1 MLHQLAQ
8 PSARFWPTFAFAF
21 AFACDINRLL
31 LLPSSTSSTSWQN
44 LNLPLNLHLRLATIG
59 LGSTWRHPCSEDLSE
74 YLLQL
79 WHNGTAPALASTS
92 ATIRE
97 LFLHQLLHL
106 NLPTMR
112 QHWQMSKLQTMPIDQ
127 LSSLVFS
134 GLQQI
139 PIHHPPTVQ
148 PLLLPSEPQLH
159 QLEPYLKL

>member
-8 PSARFWPTFAFAF
+8 PSARFWPDFAFAF
-21 AFACDINRLL
+21 DINSLL

-44 LNLPLNLHLRLATIG
+44 LNLPLNLLLKLPMIG
-59 LGSTWRHPCSEDLSE
+59 HGSTWRHPCSEDLSE

-92 ATIRE
+92 ATIKE

-106 NLPTMR
+106 TIPILR
-112 QHWQMSKLQTMPIDQ
+112 LLSKLLTMPIDQ
-127 LSSLVFS
+127 LSSLAFS

-139 PIHHPPTVQ
+139 PIHLPPTVQ
-148 PLLLPSEPQLH
+148 PALLPSEPQLH
-159 QLEPYLKL
+159 HLEPYQLL